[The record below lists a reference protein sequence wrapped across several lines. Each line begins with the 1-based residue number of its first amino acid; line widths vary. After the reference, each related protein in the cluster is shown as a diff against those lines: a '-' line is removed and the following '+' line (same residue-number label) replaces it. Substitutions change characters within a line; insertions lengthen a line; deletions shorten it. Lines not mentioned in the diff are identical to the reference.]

1 MIAPLV
7 GESRVVGTI
16 VVANRLSD
24 ISTFDLDELHLF
36 ETLASHTAIALE
48 NGQLEQSL
56 AQLSDLKEELHHQ
69 AFHDSLTG
77 LANRSLFIERVAA
90 RIAQPDPAGSIPV
103 VLFLDL
109 DDFKLVNDTLG
120 HAAGDA
126 LLRAVGERI
135 RLGLRADDVAARLGG
150 DEFAILVSDTP
161 DLTVATPHRQPPD
174 RLVRVGLPARN
185 EHGQRPRE
193 HRRRRGGLGH
203 RHGRRTDA
211 QCRRRDVPGQG
222 AGQGPRRRV
231 RAAHGHRRR
240 DPPPVDRLAPARRR
254 RRASSSSTTS
264 RSSRSSR
271 ARSWASSRSCAGRTR
286 RAAPSGRSSS
296 SRSPSSR
303 T

>member
-1 MIAPLV
+1 MRRTPSLTGRPIRNAMVAPLV

-56 AQLSDLKEELHHQ
+56 AQLSELKEELHHQ

-90 RIAQPDPAGSIPV
+90 RIAHPDPAGSIPV

-161 DLTVATPHRQPPD
+161 ELTVATHIAG
-174 RLVRVGLPARN
+174 RLIASFESAYL
-185 EHGQRPRE
+185 
-193 HRRRRGGLGH
+193 LG
-203 RHGRRTDA
+203 TDA
-211 QCRRRDVPGQG
+211 R
-222 AGQGPRRRV
+222 
-231 RAAHGHRRR
+231 
-240 DPPPVDRLAPARRR
+240 
-254 RRASSSSTTS
+254 
-264 RSSRSSR
+264 
-271 ARSWASSRSCAGRTR
+271 
-286 RAAPSGRSSS
+286 
-296 SRSPSSR
+296 
-303 T
+303 